1 VLGVLAAA
9 TLTAA
14 AGAQST
20 PKVPVVVC
28 PRVASA
34 PTLDG
39 RLDPG
44 EWANAGT
51 LSEFVTLGTGTV
63 PRLPTHVMVM
73 HTQQALYIGAQMDD
87 DAPEQLVANV
97 ATRDGNVTEDD
108 CLEIF
113 IDTENSRKHYA
124 HFAVNSLGTK
134 FDEYDHDSQ
143 ENFEW
148 NVAAS
153 VNRTGWAVEIELP
166 FDNAVA
172 PIAGEKWVLGVCR
185 NAAHAGELSSWFRSQ
200 RGFHEPENFGEMIFG
215 APLLTARIDDIGN
228 QFLGDNLAMIT
239 VRNPGPVSQ
248 TIKANAVVMGDDRRS
263 QYFGSVKKDLPPG
276 SSQQLFV
283 PYKVRRCDPTLVLFS
298 VTDEKGTTAWRTA
311 PVTIPL
317 PPVSSRLDALVS
329 SIALCWREWATLSA
343 SDAKQSLGAE
353 LEELQKE
360 WRYLDAQMADA
371 AGMPVPRLSALA
383 EEALRLQERAKTL
396 QERISAARGSV
407 PLPRPSSGPSGE
419 GAIALLAPWPVGDPF
434 AARAEGGC
442 RLNTGGGL

>member
-1 VLGVLAAA
+1 MTTIGRVLGVLAAA
-9 TLTAA
+9 LLATA
-14 AGAQST
+14 AGAQYT

-28 PRVASA
+28 PRIVSA

-51 LSEFVTLGTGTV
+51 LSDFVTLGTGTV

-87 DAPEQLVANV
+87 DAPDQLVANV
-97 ATRDGNVTEDD
+97 ATKDGNVTEDD
-108 CLEIF
+108 CLEVF
-113 IDTENSRKHYA
+113 IDTEASRKHYA

-153 VNRTGWAVEIELP
+153 VNRTGWSVEIELP
-166 FDNAVA
+166 FDNGVA
-172 PIAGEKWVLGVCR
+172 PVEGEKWVLGVCR
-185 NAAHAGELSSWFRSQ
+185 NAARAGELSSWFRAQ
-200 RGFHEPENFGEMIFG
+200 RGFHEPENFGEMVFG
-215 APLLTARIDDIGN
+215 TPLLTARIDDIGD
-228 QFLGDNLAMIT
+228 QILGDNLALIT
-239 VRNPGPVSQ
+239 VHNPAPVSH

-263 QYFGSVKKDLPPG
+263 QYFGSVKKELAPG
-276 SSQQLFV
+276 STQQVFL

-311 PVTIPL
+311 AVAIPL

-329 SIALCWREWATLSA
+329 SIALSWREWASLPA
-343 SDAKQSLGAE
+343 SDAKSSLGGE

-371 AGMPVPRLSALA
+371 VGMPVSRLSALA
-383 EEALRLQERAKTL
+383 AEALRLQEKAKDL
-396 QERISAARGSV
+396 QGRISAARGGV
-407 PLPRPSSGPSGE
+407 PLPRPSSGPSGG
-419 GAIALLAPWPVGDPF
+419 GALALMVP
-434 AARAEGGC
+434 
-442 RLNTGGGL
+442 